1 MQAHAERDDALSKL
15 QALERSDLA
24 GVQNAAQDIA
34 QYKAAV
40 ISCPHGFAPLTG

>member
-1 MQAHAERDDALSKL
+1 MQAHAERDDALSSL

-34 QYKAAV
+34 LYEAAMM
-40 ISCPHGFAPLTG
+40 SCPHGFAYLMG

>member
-24 GVQNAAQDIA
+24 GVRNATLAIA
-34 QYKAAV
+34 LHEAAL
-40 ISCPHGFAPLTG
+40 ISCPRSFAPLMG